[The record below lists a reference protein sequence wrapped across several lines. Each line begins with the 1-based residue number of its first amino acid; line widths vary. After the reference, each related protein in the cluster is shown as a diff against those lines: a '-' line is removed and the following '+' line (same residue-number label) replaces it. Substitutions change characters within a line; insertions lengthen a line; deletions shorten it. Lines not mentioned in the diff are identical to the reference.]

1 MILLHPSAPHLDLH
15 AAATAAG
22 IHQGLALPVQ
32 PALCSPRSSASL
44 CRALLPERAERDTT
58 TRDIYNYLVVQ
69 VGQVQLPGGRA
80 GEVQQN
86 GVRAGEVRQN
96 GGRAGEIGQF
106 GGAGEGIL
114 CPPPTRG
121 TVLPPPTAFHPASL
135 VILHCRPTSRCPS
148 ATCTVSWPTP
158 SAWSVPRR

>member
-114 CPPPTRG
+114 CPPPPG
-121 TVLPPPTAFHPASL
+121 VLCSPLLRHFTPPPL
-135 VILHCRPTSRCPS
+135 
-148 ATCTVSWPTP
+148 
-158 SAWSVPRR
+158 